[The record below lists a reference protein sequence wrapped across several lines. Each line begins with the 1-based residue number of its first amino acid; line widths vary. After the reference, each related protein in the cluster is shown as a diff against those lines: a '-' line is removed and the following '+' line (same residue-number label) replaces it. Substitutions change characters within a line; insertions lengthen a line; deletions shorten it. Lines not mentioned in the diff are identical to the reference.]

1 MCKALQ
7 SPAEFHAKGNA
18 QQMNKRLISRK
29 GSLALKLGLPLAA
42 AGVFAAACSSSG
54 AATGSAPSTTSSGTS
69 VPGGGSSAST
79 VDVRTSNGTT
89 YLTDGSGRSLY
100 LWVPDT
106 TTTSMCSGACA
117 TYWPP
122 LTTNAAPTAGPGLTA
137 SDLGTISR
145 SDGTKQVTYSGH
157 PLYYFAGDKA
167 AGQTNGEGSNGFG
180 APWYLVAP
188 SGEQITSLSAAS
200 APSPAPS
207 SSSDSNAGG
216 GSSSSSSSDGGG
228 NSSSDDGGMSAGDQS
243 QAPVGGS
250 NGS

>member
-1 MCKALQ
+1 MINPRA
-7 SPAEFHAKGNA
+7 
-18 QQMNKRLISRK
+18 SRK
-29 GSLALKLGLPLAA
+29 VSLALKLGLPLAA
-42 AGVFAAACSSSG
+42 AGAIAAACSSGSSH
-54 AATGSAPSTTSSGTS
+54 ATAPSAPTSAAAHN
-69 VPGGGSSAST
+69 SSAST

-89 YLTDGSGRSLY
+89 YLTDSSGRSLY

-122 LTTNAAPTAGPGLTA
+122 LTTNAAPTAGPGVTP

-145 SDGTKQVTYSGH
+145 SDGTKQVTYAGH

-188 SGEQITSLSAAS
+188 SGNQITSLSGAS

-207 SSSDSNAGG
+207 SSSASNAGG
-216 GSSSSSSSDGGG
+216 GWSSNSSSDDNGG
-228 NSSSDDGGMSAGDQS
+228 SSSGSSTDDGGMSAGDQS

>member
-1 MCKALQ
+1 M
-7 SPAEFHAKGNA
+7 S
-18 QQMNKRLISRK
+18 
-29 GSLALKLGLPLAA
+29 
-42 AGVFAAACSSSG
+42 
-54 AATGSAPSTTSSGTS
+54 ATGGST
-69 VPGGGSSAST
+69 SAST
-79 VDVRTSNGTT
+79 VDVRTSNGKTF
-89 YLTDGSGRSLY
+89 LTDSSGRSLY

-106 TTTSMCSGACA
+106 TTMSMCSGACA

-122 LTTNAAPTAGPGLTA
+122 LTTNGAPTAGTGVTA

-145 SDGTKQVTYSGH
+145 SDGTNQVTYAGH

-188 SGEQITSLSAAS
+188 SGEQITSLN
-200 APSPAPS
+200 APSAPS
-207 SSSDSNAGG
+207 SSSGSNAGG
-216 GSSSSSSSDGGG
+216 GWSSSSSDDGSSS
-228 NSSSDDGGMSAGDQS
+228 NSSNSSDDGSSSNSSSNDDSGISSSDQS

>member
-1 MCKALQ
+1 MNNRLTSKKA
-7 SPAEFHAKGNA
+7 
-18 QQMNKRLISRK
+18 
-29 GSLALKLGLPLAA
+29 SLALKLGLPLAA
-42 AGVFAAACSSSG
+42 AGVLAAACSSAG
-54 AATGSAPSTTSSGTS
+54 AQSSAPSTPSRTSA
-69 VPGGGSSAST
+69 GGNSSTST

-89 YLTDGSGRSLY
+89 FLTDSSGRSLY

-106 TTTSMCSGACA
+106 TTMSMCSGACA

-122 LTTNAAPTAGPGLTA
+122 LTTNGAPTAGTGVTA

-145 SDGTKQVTYSGH
+145 SDGTTQVAYAGH
-157 PLYYFAGDKA
+157 PLYYFVGDKA

-188 SGEQITSLSAAS
+188 SGQQITSLNAAS

-207 SSSDSNAGG
+207 SSSGSNADD
-216 GSSSSSSSDGGG
+216 GSSSSSSSNGGG
-228 NSSSDDGGMSAGDQS
+228 GISSGEQS